1 MKKQLKDLKRGET
14 FRGAGIEWLVLG
26 HDKSSQGL
34 PFRTFVVSADITEK
48 RAFDEGNKCDF
59 AASSLRTYLNGTF
72 LRKLEAEFGAENILE
87 HTIDLTA
94 DDGLSKYGADRAA
107 TIAVTGRTDA
117 AASFS
122 FSANTRCCKLIPLPK
137 SLPLSYQIS
146 RLLAS

>member
-26 HDKSSQGL
+26 HDKSVQGL

-72 LRKLEAEFGAENILE
+72 LR
-87 HTIDLTA
+87 TTA
-94 DDGLSKYGADRAA
+94 SQS
-107 TIAVTGRTDA
+107 TGRT
-117 AASFS
+117 AS
-122 FSANTRCCKLIPLPK
+122 R
-137 SLPLSYQIS
+137 
-146 RLLAS
+146 